1 MLKGNRVKQGVSLFL
16 LLSMLLTMLPATAWA
31 REAEGL
37 VWWTDDPL
45 VQTLQTAAQPA
56 NAKKEIK
63 MFSAQNEYEDYQ
75 IVLNSPAE
83 DFTITGVSFTDLVS
97 GENVIGKDNLS
108 YMFALY
114 EIAEPIVTGFDEG
127 GEFAGGI
134 EPGVAVLQYYPKN
147 AKPDPLSNQ
156 RTIEVKKGLNQPVYI
171 SAFVGSDTAAGNYQ
185 GMVTVHTTKGNV
197 RVPLTLEVF
206 DTKVTELKD
215 SGFTVSNWFFD
226 LGQSRVREWN
236 VYKNAY
242 GVKED
247 HTPEEYEILSNWV
260 EFLAAHR
267 QNAAT
272 ISPVFFLDD
281 ANTTCDKDG
290 NFTFDWSLFD
300 KALDIYLQNGLTTVI
315 GMHAGYANGFYDYR
329 LVRDPNADDDSTIP
343 GVNLYPQAHD
353 NYLER
358 NGYQDAEG
366 WYEQYYTELARHLE
380 EFDITGY
387 PQFAGTD
394 KKTAFDIWL
403 QHLTDEC
410 TNDSYYRAL
419 LNLFREYFV
428 IKDEGGNVLKEGR
441 NLDSDHGVLI
451 GSDLKDRCDI
461 LVPQL
466 DVYNM
471 RRNQYQERMQGTGMN
486 EVWAYICMNPGG
498 SYMNRFVRQPGT
510 VYPLLFWYYANEG
523 LTGYL
528 QYSLNGWPLGWWRD
542 GDTYIVYPDV
552 ENKTFM
558 SSIRFEGQRD
568 GLEDYE
574 LFQVAMAKNPEKTQA
589 LLDSTAKYP
598 DKGYVTNADSF
609 RKLRY
614 ALLELAANG
623 DTAAD
628 FSEIV
633 SGDDSVPDLPLGAHY
648 VDNTDENI
656 AYGGTFEEYVKGS
669 ADGKCYNGSVH
680 VGSAEGDTIE
690 YTFTGIGIGVMV
702 EKNIGVGGATFELY
716 NESNELIDTAEA
728 DCTAPVGVPFFIAYD
743 KQGLTNGT
751 YKIKVINKTANGK
764 SAMLFD
770 AFVVQTAASGEGDY
784 VSVNVGSYSEGSLS
798 VSDSFP
804 AKGTDVA
811 VMVSPNAGY
820 YLRTLFVNGA
830 PVEAKNGKYTIANIQ
845 ENTEV
850 TAAFAPDTSTN
861 VALNKPVAETAG
873 QTQLGGNVPARF
885 TDGNID
891 TGYANDGGDG
901 SGGIK
906 AADLALEVDLNG
918 RYTLT
923 RAVLHAMHDANNTLF
938 RMPTYQFQYKDGDG
952 EWTTAYTMGDQWT
965 ARADDARYGYEQ
977 FAFEQPM
984 HATHVRIFIPKS
996 AEYTQWGGVELREL
1010 ELYGYDETHEPNIA
1024 LNKAVAETGGQTTAG
1039 EFVPANITDG
1049 KITTSYANVGD
1060 GTTGIKTANLALE
1073 IDLNGRYVL
1082 SGAKL
1087 DAMYSDD
1094 ELYRLP
1100 TYEFQYKVGD
1110 GAWTTAYTMD
1120 PSTWEKRGDTMNGSQ
1135 RIALDTPVEATH
1147 VRIYIPANASYTQ
1160 WGGVQINEL
1169 EVYGVSKG
1177 ITKDELRAVVEEAE
1191 AKDQALYTV
1200 ESYQAMERALNEAKV
1215 CLYDKVATPEE
1226 MLAAKDALALAM
1238 SGLAE
1243 RSQDIQFQSDD
1254 INANGYANKESVT
1267 ITVTGATAASY
1278 KREEDAAYTDVVL
1291 TDGKLVLQALT
1302 DGKYIVKATGD
1313 GIQNDM
1319 QFSVDASAPVVE
1331 GIAPDATAYGK
1342 VPVRVSDANLAG
1354 VELDGRIIRFTKGVA
1369 EFVVESDGAHTVKA
1383 TDIAG
1388 NETVCGF
1395 EILKRD
1401 ELNLWLHEA
1410 RSIEQGAAPATDW
1423 EAFQAA
1429 MQAAEA
1435 ALTGTPTAEEYRSA
1449 EAALLD
1455 TGLAVIKANLADL
1468 LAKAKEKEKQTTV
1481 YTEASLQV
1489 LRSAIGQ
1496 AEADMPTLDHML
1508 DAKQSYKQLKNAVD
1522 GLEKL
1527 QAYSIRVE
1535 GGKSSAERATA
1546 NTEITITAEVP
1557 EGMKFAGWTS
1567 ENRVVFADASAEQTT
1582 FAMLDEDV
1590 VIRAN
1595 YMEKDTYILKAL
1607 NDKIQAE
1614 SVFSAGSRLVVTQL
1628 SNLNGKHP
1636 DMAAALA
1643 GKDVLGLYDIQ
1654 LVGTA
1659 RGNIKVTFDVGAE
1672 HNGKTVVIVH
1682 QKSEGAD
1689 ASVEVFSQI
1698 VTDGKVSCVVDGF
1711 SPFALGV
1718 KKEVTPGGDGGQAGD
1733 GGQTGNGGQI
1743 GVPQTGDSFV
1753 GYSVA
1758 TVMMCAFLIGAVLI
1772 VYFKKKKN

>member
-1 MLKGNRVKQGVSLFL
+1 
-16 LLSMLLTMLPATAWA
+16 MLPATAWA

-127 GEFAGGI
+127 GEFAGGM

-614 ALLELAANG
+614 ALLELAASG

-633 SGDDSVPDLPLGAHY
+633 SGDDGVPDLPLGAYY

-656 AYGGTFEEYVKGS
+656 TYGGTFEEYVKGS
-669 ADGKCYNGSVH
+669 ADGECYNGSVH
-680 VGSAEGDTIE
+680 VGNAAGDTIE
-690 YTFTGIGIGVMV
+690 YTFTGTGIGVMV

-716 NESNELIDTAEA
+716 NEGGELIDTAEA

-743 KQGLTNGT
+743 KQGLANGT
-751 YKIKVINKTANGK
+751 YKIKVTSKTANGM
-764 SAMLFD
+764 SATLFD
-770 AFVVQTAASGEGDY
+770 AFIVQTAASGEGDY
-784 VSVNVGSYSEGSLS
+784 VSVTVGSYSEGTLS

-804 AKGTDVA
+804 AKGADVA
-811 VMVSPNAGY
+811 VTASPNAGY

-850 TAAFAPDTSTN
+850 TAAFAPDASTN

-873 QTQLGGNVPARF
+873 QEQLGANVP
-885 TDGNID
+885 G
-891 TGYANDGGDG
+891 
-901 SGGIK
+901 
-906 AADLALEVDLNG
+906 
-918 RYTLT
+918 
-923 RAVLHAMHDANNTLF
+923 
-938 RMPTYQFQYKDGDG
+938 
-952 EWTTAYTMGDQWT
+952 
-965 ARADDARYGYEQ
+965 
-977 FAFEQPM
+977 
-984 HATHVRIFIPKS
+984 
-996 AEYTQWGGVELREL
+996 
-1010 ELYGYDETHEPNIA
+1010 
-1024 LNKAVAETGGQTTAG
+1024 
-1039 EFVPANITDG
+1039 NITDG
-1049 KITTSYANVGD
+1049 NLGTVYANNGRDD
-1060 GTTGIKTANLALE
+1060 GTGGIKEKNLALE
-1073 IDLNGRYVL
+1073 IDLQGTYVVERVL
-1082 SGAKL
+1082 V
-1087 DAMYSDD
+1087 DAMHSVSGGVVYQ
-1094 ELYRLP
+1094 LP
-1100 TYEFQYKVGD
+1100 TYTFQYKNGATDTWHD
-1110 GAWTTAYTMD
+1110 GYVM
-1120 PSTWEKRGDTMNGSQ
+1120 PPEWESRGYPNGYQSVE
-1135 RIALDTPVEATH
+1135 LDNPVTATH
-1147 VRIYIPANASYTQ
+1147 IRLFIPANAGYTQ
-1160 WGGVQINEL
+1160 WGGVIVNEL
-1169 EVYGVSKG
+1169 EAYGYPAPVAPTPVEQNIALGK
-1177 ITKDELRAVVEEAE
+1177 AVAE
-1191 AKDQALYTV
+1191 TAGQTTLGDIGA
-1200 ESYQAMERALNEAKV
+1200 
-1215 CLYDKVATPEE
+1215 P
-1226 MLAAKDALALAM
+1226 AM
-1238 SGLAE
+1238 SS
-1243 RSQDIQFQSDD
+1243 R
-1254 INANGYANKESVT
+1254 SVT
-1267 ITVTGATAASY
+1267 
-1278 KREEDAAYTDVVL
+1278 
-1291 TDGKLVLQALT
+1291 
-1302 DGKYIVKATGD
+1302 
-1313 GIQNDM
+1313 
-1319 QFSVDASAPVVE
+1319 F
-1331 GIAPDATAYGK
+1331 
-1342 VPVRVSDANLAG
+1342 
-1354 VELDGRIIRFTKGVA
+1354 
-1369 EFVVESDGAHTVKA
+1369 
-1383 TDIAG
+1383 
-1388 NETVCGF
+1388 
-1395 EILKRD
+1395 
-1401 ELNLWLHEA
+1401 
-1410 RSIEQGAAPATDW
+1410 
-1423 EAFQAA
+1423 
-1429 MQAAEA
+1429 
-1435 ALTGTPTAEEYRSA
+1435 
-1449 EAALLD
+1449 
-1455 TGLAVIKANLADL
+1455 
-1468 LAKAKEKEKQTTV
+1468 
-1481 YTEASLQV
+1481 
-1489 LRSAIGQ
+1489 
-1496 AEADMPTLDHML
+1496 
-1508 DAKQSYKQLKNAVD
+1508 
-1522 GLEKL
+1522 
-1527 QAYSIRVE
+1527 
-1535 GGKSSAERATA
+1535 
-1546 NTEITITAEVP
+1546 
-1557 EGMKFAGWTS
+1557 
-1567 ENRVVFADASAEQTT
+1567 
-1582 FAMLDEDV
+1582 
-1590 VIRAN
+1590 IRACW
-1595 YMEKDTYILKAL
+1595 
-1607 NDKIQAE
+1607 
-1614 SVFSAGSRLVVTQL
+1614 
-1628 SNLNGKHP
+1628 
-1636 DMAAALA
+1636 
-1643 GKDVLGLYDIQ
+1643 GL
-1654 LVGTA
+1654 
-1659 RGNIKVTFDVGAE
+1659 RPCMSPR
-1672 HNGKTVVIVH
+1672 KT
-1682 QKSEGAD
+1682 
-1689 ASVEVFSQI
+1689 
-1698 VTDGKVSCVVDGF
+1698 
-1711 SPFALGV
+1711 PF
-1718 KKEVTPGGDGGQAGD
+1718 
-1733 GGQTGNGGQI
+1733 
-1743 GVPQTGDSFV
+1743 
-1753 GYSVA
+1753 
-1758 TVMMCAFLIGAVLI
+1758 
-1772 VYFKKKKN
+1772 